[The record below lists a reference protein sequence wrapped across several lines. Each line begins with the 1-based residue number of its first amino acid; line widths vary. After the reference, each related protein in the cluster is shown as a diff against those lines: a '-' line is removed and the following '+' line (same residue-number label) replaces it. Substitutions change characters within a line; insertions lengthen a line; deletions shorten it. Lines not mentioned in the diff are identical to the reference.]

1 MNSASFCLFHKH
13 EHLCEEEEHS
23 PYENINEFIG
33 KLGKDGGGFLS
44 QISLESIEL
53 RSIASGFV
61 NQAMTLCLYNSNIIS
76 NAAVSNSY
84 K

>member
-1 MNSASFCLFHKH
+1 LFHKH

-23 PYENINEFIG
+23 PYENINEFFG

-53 RSIASGFV
+53 HSIASGFV
-61 NQAMTLCLYNSNIIS
+61 NQAMTLCLYNSTIIS